1 MQNEDELEKAF
12 DLESDDEFGMPEF
25 NDPLHHNADSNLD
38 GNVANWTAEKLSS
51 AFIRF
56 RPHLERHARRYLR
69 DPYQAEEVVQ
79 DAFLY
84 LMTATPELD
93 SELGVLKFLKWKV
106 RLLSLD
112 VIRAKAKNS
121 AATDPSLMEDLASE
135 DEFENEFAKADELA
149 VVRMALSQLS
159 PRHRE
164 AIIASVYQEKS
175 GPELAETLGLSE
187 NASRQLLFRARA
199 AFKKALIG
207 EAATKD
213 LTLSEILSVAAKRA
227 GAQARKGSTVVGAL
241 IVLAAIGIGVSGIQ
255 TTPQENVIAEPVAP
269 SPNLTESLPAPIDP
283 EQSESEPQITA
294 PENPVS
300 ETEIK
305 TEESVE
311 ITVSDPAEATTIETV
326 AEIESPPVESEQIQ
340 SEQNEVEDSFTRP
353 VTAIASVDL
362 RPSMEYLGAYSD
374 RTFGYRSSANSD
386 VVNIEAI
393 NSDGTQINFTW
404 NPSAEVPIQQIRLSF
419 KVAGETVV
427 VYPRD
432 IEYLS
437 EIVASE
443 GKIRHTAII
452 PTVYSVD
459 RFGNVLDTTELA
471 NGSFILTGLSEF
483 DLNRGLDT
491 FRGEFSFSQ
500 GL

>member
-1 MQNEDELEKAF
+1 MSNEDAIETWLN
-12 DLESDDEFGMPEF
+12 DESDSDFGLPEIK
-25 NDPLHHNADSNLD
+25 DPLHHNADPGLS
-38 GNVANWTAEKLSS
+38 GNVANWTAENLSS

-56 RPHLERHARRYLR
+56 RPHLERHAKRYLR

-84 LMTATPELD
+84 LMTAAPELD

-106 RLLSLD
+106 RLLALD

-135 DEFENEFAKADELA
+135 EEFENEFAKADELA

-175 GPELAETLGLSE
+175 GPELAKSLGLSE

-213 LTLSEILSVAAKRA
+213 LTLSEILSLAAKRA

-255 TTPQENVIAEPVAP
+255 TAPPENVVADATDP
-269 SPNLTESLPAPIDP
+269 GLNSTESLQAPIDP
-283 EQSESEPQITA
+283 EESNTEPAVTA
-294 PENPVS
+294 PEPVS
-300 ETEIK
+300 ETQIETDD
-305 TEESVE
+305 TEEIAISEPVE
-311 ITVSDPAEATTIETV
+311 DSTIETIV
-326 AEIESPPVESEQIQ
+326 EVESNPIEYNSVETEEI
-340 SEQNEVEDSFTRP
+340 EVEDSFTRP

-362 RPSMEYLGAYSD
+362 RPSMEYLGSFSD
-374 RTFGYRSSANSD
+374 RTFGHRTSAGSNI
-386 VVNIEAI
+386 VNIEAT
-393 NSDGTQINFTW
+393 NSDDTKINFNW
-404 NPSAEVPIQQIRLSF
+404 DSSAEVPFQQVRLSF

-471 NGSFILTGLSEF
+471 SGSFILTGLSEF

-491 FRGEFSFSQ
+491 IRGEFSFSQ
-500 GL
+500 GS